1 MKTDNRRADARSAL
15 QERIGDELPRLSPR
29 DTVELAGIVERLVE
43 ALRPERIYAF
53 GSHARGDATP
63 DSDVDLA
70 VIVARSDGPAASARA
85 GSPARH
91 RVAPHAA
98 GRARPHEGRVQHTLR
113 HAELTI
119 RQYPARETHS
129 LSSGV
134 SRGE

>member
-29 DTVELAGIVERLVE
+29 DTVELAGIVERLLE

-70 VIVARSDGPAASARA
+70 VIVARSDGPPRRREQAALRGIGLHLMPLDVLVLTKDEFNTHFDTPSSLSGTIQR
-85 GSPARH
+85 
-91 RVAPHAA
+91 
-98 GRARPHEGRVQHTLR
+98 EGRTL
-113 HAELTI
+113 
-119 RQYPARETHS
+119 YPAA
-129 LSSGV
+129 
-134 SRGE
+134 

>member
-53 GSHARGDATP
+53 GSHARGDTTP

-70 VIVARSDGPAASARA
+70 VIVARSDGPPHRREQAALRGIGLRLMPLDVLVLTKEEFNTHFDTPSSLSGTIQR
-85 GSPARH
+85 
-91 RVAPHAA
+91 
-98 GRARPHEGRVQHTLR
+98 EGRTL
-113 HAELTI
+113 
-119 RQYPARETHS
+119 YPAA
-129 LSSGV
+129 
-134 SRGE
+134 

>member
-63 DSDVDLA
+63 DSDV
-70 VIVARSDGPAASARA
+70 
-85 GSPARH
+85 
-91 RVAPHAA
+91 
-98 GRARPHEGRVQHTLR
+98 
-113 HAELTI
+113 
-119 RQYPARETHS
+119 
-129 LSSGV
+129 
-134 SRGE
+134 